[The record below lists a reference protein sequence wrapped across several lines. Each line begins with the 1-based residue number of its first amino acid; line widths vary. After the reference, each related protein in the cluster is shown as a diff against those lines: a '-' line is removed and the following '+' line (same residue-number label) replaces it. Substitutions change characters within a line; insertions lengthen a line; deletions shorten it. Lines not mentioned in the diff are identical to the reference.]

1 MKKVIIME
9 EQDRDSLEREHYL
22 VESVA
27 SLINRLA
34 TGAVQTPNAEEA
46 LEKYLAM
53 HASHFRDYEKEKARV
68 SAKYKPEDMPD
79 GASWSVDFERKT
91 ITFEV
96 GENAAEA

>member
-27 SLINRLA
+27 SLINRLV
-34 TGAVQTPNAEEA
+34 TGAVQTSNTEEA
-46 LEKYLAM
+46 LEKYLAL
-53 HASHFRDYEKEKARV
+53 HASRIRNYEREKARV
-68 SAKYKPEDMPD
+68 SAKYKPEDIPD
-79 GASWSVDFERKT
+79 GANWSVDFERKT

-96 GENAAEA
+96 GENASKA

>member
-27 SLINRLA
+27 SLINRLV
-34 TGAVQTPNAEEA
+34 TGVVQTSNTEEA
-46 LEKYLAM
+46 LEKYLAL
-53 HASHFRDYEKEKARV
+53 HASRIRNYEREKARV
-68 SAKYKPEDMPD
+68 STKYKPEDIPD
-79 GASWSVDFERKT
+79 GANWSVDFERKT

-96 GENAAEA
+96 GENASKA